1 MNHRKAIGCAT
12 ILLLLKLAPKMGRN
26 RLLLLTPATC
36 FPHDTLLFPKD
47 NTHTMLQFELL
58 AKDKQTAAR
67 RGRVTTPHGVIETPI
82 FMPVGTH
89 AALKA
94 MTPAQVEE
102 TGAQIILS
110 NTYHLH
116 LKPGEGLVEKAGGLH
131 TFMNWHKPILT
142 DSGGFQVFSLPKK
155 KITEDGVFFRHE
167 YSGDEIFLGP
177 KEAMAIENALG
188 ADIIMAFD
196 ECIPYPA
203 THDYAAR
210 SIKKT
215 LRWAEQCLQSHGRA
229 DQALFG
235 IVQGSVYED
244 LRRECAKAL
253 TAMDFPGY
261 AIGGVSVGEGLE
273 LLKKVVDYTAPF
285 LPENKP
291 RYLMGVGLPEDILES
306 IERGMDMFDCVIPT
320 RYARSATLFTS
331 RGKIRLTNR
340 RYRRDFYPVDRACDC
355 YCCRNFTRA
364 YLHHLYN
371 ANEILS
377 AILAAIHNVRFY
389 LTMVEGARKAIENG
403 EYLDYK
409 REFLGQYGFNE
420 DGE

>member
-1 MNHRKAIGCAT
+1 MEFQRMFQFT
-12 ILLLLKLAPKMGRN
+12 LLKE
-26 RLLLLTPATC
+26 
-36 FPHDTLLFPKD
+36 DTK
-47 NTHTMLQFELL
+47 TR
-58 AKDKQTAAR
+58 AR
-67 RGRVTTPHGVIETPI
+67 RGQLKTPHGIIETPI

-89 AALKA
+89 GALKA

-102 TGAQIILS
+102 TEAQIILS

-116 LKPGEGLVEKAGGLH
+116 LKPGEALVKKAGGLH
-131 TFMNWHKPILT
+131 KFMNWKKPILT

-155 KITEDGVFFRHE
+155 RIGEDGVHFRHE
-167 YSGDEIFLGP
+167 TTGEEIFLGP
-177 KEAMAIENALG
+177 KEAMQIENDLG

-196 ECIPYPA
+196 ECIPYPT
-203 THDYAAR
+203 THDYAAK

-215 LRWAEQCLQSHGRA
+215 LRWAENCLKHHRRE

-235 IVQGSVYED
+235 IIQGSVYDD
-244 LRRECAKAL
+244 LRRECAEAL

-261 AIGGVSVGEGLE
+261 AWGGVGVGEGLARA
-273 LLKKVVDYTAPF
+273 LPGLDYTEPF
-285 LPENKP
+285 MPKNKP

-320 RYARSATLFTS
+320 RYARSATLFTR

-340 RYRRDFYPVDRACDC
+340 NFRRDFFPVDPSCDC
-355 YCCRNFTRA
+355 YCCRNFSRA

-377 AILAAIHNVRFY
+377 ATLAAIHNVRFY
-389 LTMVEGARKAIENG
+389 LNMVAAAREAIENDDYSVFKKEFLA
-403 EYLDYK
+403 EYLSGNK
-409 REFLGQYGFNE
+409 K
-420 DGE
+420 

>member
-1 MNHRKAIGCAT
+1 M
-12 ILLLLKLAPKMGRN
+12 
-26 RLLLLTPATC
+26 
-36 FPHDTLLFPKD
+36 FQFTLQCTDPGS
-47 NTHTMLQFELL
+47 
-58 AKDKQTAAR
+58 AAR
-67 RGRVTTPHGVIETPI
+67 RGRLETPHGVIETPI

-89 AALKA
+89 GAVKA

-131 TFMNWHKPILT
+131 KFMNWHRPILT

-155 KITEDGVFFRHE
+155 KITETGVYFRHE
-167 YSGDEIFLGP
+167 VSGEEIFLGP
-177 KEAMAIENALG
+177 KEATTIQNALG

-203 THDYAAR
+203 THEYTAKSIRTTLKWADECLKAHTR
-210 SIKKT
+210 S
-215 LRWAEQCLQSHGRA
+215 

-244 LRRECAKAL
+244 LRRDCAREL

-306 IERGMDMFDCVIPT
+306 VERGIDMFDCVIPT

-331 RGKIRLTNR
+331 RGKIRLTHR
-340 RYRRDFYPVDRACDC
+340 RYRRDFYPVDAACTC

-371 ANEILS
+371 SNEILS
-377 AILAAIHNVRFY
+377 AILAAIHNVHFY
-389 LTMVEGARKAIENG
+389 LEMMAGARRAIEEGNFKG
-403 EYLDYK
+403 YK
-409 REFLGQYGFNE
+409 EEFLGRYGFS
-420 DGE
+420 DGDDV

>member
-1 MNHRKAIGCAT
+1 M
-12 ILLLLKLAPKMGRN
+12 
-26 RLLLLTPATC
+26 
-36 FPHDTLLFPKD
+36 FQFTLL
-47 NTHTMLQFELL
+47 NT
-58 AKDKQTAAR
+58 DSSTAAR
-67 RGRVTTPHGVIETPI
+67 RGRLLTPHGTIETPI

-89 AALKA
+89 AAMKA

-102 TGAQIILS
+102 AGAQIILA

-116 LKPGEGLVEKAGGLH
+116 LTPGESLVQKAGGLH
-131 TFMNWHKPILT
+131 AFMNWHRPILT
-142 DSGGFQVFSLPKK
+142 DSGGFQVFSLPRK
-155 KITEDGVFFRHE
+155 KITDRGVSFRHE
-167 YSGDEIFLGP
+167 VSGEEIFLGP
-177 KEAMAIENALG
+177 QEATTIQNALG

-203 THDYAAR
+203 THDYAAK
-210 SIKKT
+210 SIRTT
-215 LRWAEQCLQSHGRA
+215 LRWAEICRKTHSRD

-235 IVQGSVYED
+235 IVQGGIYQD
-244 LRRECAKAL
+244 LRRECAREL

-273 LLKKVVDYTAPF
+273 LLKKVVEYTSPF

-306 IERGMDMFDCVIPT
+306 VERGMDMFDCVIPT

-331 RGKIRLTNR
+331 RGKIRMTHR
-340 RYRRDFYPVDRACDC
+340 RYRRDFYPVDPSCDC

-364 YLHHLYN
+364 YLHHLYS

-377 AILAAIHNVRFY
+377 AILAAIHNVHFY
-389 LTMVEGARKAIENG
+389 LGMMAGARKAIEEGVFATFKKDFLQAYGASGG
-403 EYLDYK
+403 ED
-409 REFLGQYGFNE
+409 
-420 DGE
+420 